1 MITNKLRKKFTFP
14 VDTHISDISLL
25 DILIS
30 GWKIVGIKKQFHED
44 VDGNFHDIEIYL
56 KNNEDEFIILWLTP
70 LSNGKDCDIQVAI
83 TIPMEDEAETNQENS
98 WDNISHL
105 TDER

>member
-1 MITNKLRKKFTFP
+1 MITNKLREKFTFP

-30 GWKIVGIKKQFHED
+30 GWKVVGIEKQFHED
-44 VDGNFHDIEIYL
+44 VNGNFYDIEIYL

-70 LSNGKDCDIQVAI
+70 LNNSKNCDIQVAI
-83 TIPMEDEAETNQENS
+83 TTPMEDEFETNQENS
-98 WDNISHL
+98 WDNIPHL